1 MSDWNLRGWHK
12 VVLATAALVVCL
24 VAASA
29 VLGRAG
35 GATGG
40 EPIPVAVVAP
50 LTGSQ
55 AGPGSAMVKA
65 VNLYFD
71 QVNHTGGIHGRPVK
85 ALLFDDAG
93 SATVAKERAPQVVA
107 SPVLAA
113 IGHLV
118 STTSIAAG
126 PIYRDGHLPTVTASG
141 TADSLTA
148 GNPYYFRVIFDT
160 SAQGSALALYVRQ
173 ILGNTRASII
183 YSGEDFGLSFT
194 PAFTAAFREDGG
206 AVAHT
211 WLYNPAPGSQGVPL
225 DSIAGELKADP
236 DPGVVLVAISPNTDA
251 RDVVVALRRQGVRAQ
266 LMGGSS
272 LGADQFS
279 NLFGDLEEERREPGH
294 FVEQMY
300 AVAPLVFDSAGE
312 RTQLF
317 VEQYQQVYQ
326 EPPDLRAA
334 QYYEA
339 AQVVVEALRNS
350 AVQLTS
356 QSRDDDRRRVRDALA
371 AFDSPDH
378 AVRAIS
384 GPIYFNRQ
392 NTSPDVVR
400 VGRFVK
406 KQFIS
411 AAEQLVAVLDPGI
424 IDLQKE
430 LAAGQVLPLGDGY
443 VWRQRVVY
451 TGIDF
456 NQVTRLDPGRHSFTA
471 DFFLWF
477 RYSGPS
483 DITEVEFPSAF
494 DTTFRPAAPQTTRT
508 VDGLN
513 YRLYRVRGEFR
524 NDFDFHD
531 YPFDEQRLLVR
542 VQHPRYSR
550 EQVIYVV
557 DTLGLRLQ
565 DAGRPPSTA
574 TVGLESWTLRGIR
587 HFQDTLTSTSTR
599 GDPAA
604 FESTRETQFSA
615 VNAVAL
621 LQRRAFVFLLKS
633 LLPLVLLVLLLYV
646 TLYFPVSLR
655 SERLMIAVSALLA
668 AAVLL
673 NSINN
678 QLVDAGYTTAL
689 EYVFY
694 TFFGLCLFCTVV
706 AVIDARLHRAER
718 VATAARFEIVARL
731 VYPLVVLST
740 IAVYV
745 VRFAERF
752 V

>member
-1 MSDWNLRGWHK
+1 MPAWNLRGRRTMLLGAAAI
-12 VVLATAALVVCL
+12 VLCL
-24 VAASA
+24 LA
-29 VLGRAG
+29 VTIALGRAG
-35 GATGG
+35 GATAG

-50 LTGSQ
+50 LTGPQ
-55 AGPGSAMVKA
+55 AGPGSTMVKA
-65 VNLYFD
+65 INLYFD
-71 QVNHTGGIHGRPVK
+71 QVNHGGGIHGRPVK

-93 SATVAKERAPQVVA
+93 SAAVAKERAPHVVG
-107 SPVLAA
+107 SPALAA

-148 GNPYYFRVIFDT
+148 DNPYYFRVIFDT
-160 SAQGSALALYVRQ
+160 SAQGGALAVYVRQ
-173 ILGNTRASII
+173 ILGSARASII
-183 YSGEDFGLSFT
+183 YSGEDFGLSFA
-194 PAFTAAFREDGG
+194 PAFTEAFQRDGG
-206 AVAHT
+206 TIAHT
-211 WLYNPAPGSQGVPL
+211 WLYSQAPGGQGIPL
-225 DSIAGELKADP
+225 DGIAREVKADP
-236 DPGVVLVAISPNTDA
+236 DPGVVLVAVSPNTAA
-251 RDVVVALRRQGVRAQ
+251 RDVVVALRRQGVTAQ

-279 NLFGDLEEERREPGH
+279 DLFADLEEERREPGH

-317 VEQYQQVYQ
+317 VEQYLQMYKEQ
-326 EPPDLRAA
+326 PDLRAA

-339 AQVVVEALRNS
+339 AEVMVEALRNS
-350 AVQLTS
+350 ALQLTP

-371 AFDSPDH
+371 AFDSPDR
-378 AVRAIS
+378 AVHAIS
-384 GPIYFNRQ
+384 GPIYFNQQ

-406 KQFIS
+406 NQFIS
-411 AAEQLVAVLDPGI
+411 AAEQLVAVLDTSV

-430 LAAGQVLPLGDGY
+430 LAAGTVLPLGDRY

-451 TGIDF
+451 TGVDF
-456 NQVTRLDPGRHSFTA
+456 NQITRLDPGRHSFTA

-477 RYSGPS
+477 RYAGPS

-494 DTTFRPAAPQTTRT
+494 DTTFRPAAPQTSRT

-542 VQHPRYSR
+542 LQHPRFSR

-565 DAGRPPSTA
+565 DHRRPPSTA
-574 TVGLESWTLRGIR
+574 TAGLDSWTLRGIR
-587 HFQDTLTSTSTR
+587 HFQDTLISTSTR

-604 FESTRETQFSA
+604 FESNRETEFSA
-615 VNAVAL
+615 VNAVAR
-621 LQRRAFVFLLKS
+621 LQRRTLVFLLKS
-633 LLPLVLLVLLLYV
+633 LLPLFLLMLVLYV

-655 SERLMIAVSALLA
+655 SERLMIAVSAMLS

-678 QLVDAGYTTAL
+678 QLVDAGYTTAI

-694 TFFGLCLFCTVV
+694 MFFGLCLFCTLV

-718 VATAARFEIVARL
+718 VATAVRFEIVARF
-731 VYPLVVLST
+731 VYPLVVLT
-740 IAVYV
+740 TVAVYAL
-745 VRFAERF
+745 RFADRF
-752 V
+752 A